1 MLHQIKK
8 LVPNVWLDIYHKILA
23 KISAFWY
30 GHPSEKLIVIGVT
43 GTNGKT
49 TTAYLI
55 AKALEAEG
63 AKTGCASSALFKVAD
78 REWLNETKMT
88 MLGRFGLQKLLKQM
102 VDVGCKYAVIET
114 SSQGI
119 LQHRHEQVAY
129 DIGVFTNLTP
139 EHIEAHGGF
148 ENYKQAKIK
157 LFKHIVELP
166 LKVID
171 WQRVPHAVVLNRD
184 DEHAADFAVPGMQEV
199 VWYGLGQGSE
209 VKAENIQES
218 ANGVTFDLSVIPAQA
233 GIQGRMD
240 PRIREDDKREV
251 RLNLMGRVNVYN
263 ALPALAVAKIL
274 RVDLRQAIA
283 KLGEITNMPGRFERI
298 EEGQPWQVIVDY
310 APEPA
315 SLGKLY
321 ETIKVLGP
329 KRIIHVLGSCG
340 GGRDVARRPIL
351 GSLAAQNSQIV
362 IVTNEDPYDDDPM
375 QIIEQVAEGARQNN
389 KKDNQDLFLILDRR
403 QAIQKAMDL
412 SQAGDLVILTGK
424 GSEQR
429 ICVANGKKL
438 PWDEREAA
446 RQAIRQTIA
455 ERAQRA

>member
-1 MLHQIKK
+1 MIHQIKK
-8 LVPNVWLDIYHKILA
+8 LIPNAWLDIYHKILA

-63 AKTGCASSALFKVAD
+63 GKTGCASSALFKVAD

-102 VDVGCKYAVIET
+102 VDAGCKYAVIET

-119 LQHRHEQVAY
+119 VQHRHEQVAY

-171 WQRVPHAVVLNRD
+171 WQRVPHAAILNRD

-199 VWYGLGQGSE
+199 IWYGLGQGSE
-209 VKAENIQES
+209 VKAEHIQES
-218 ANGVTFDLSVIPAQA
+218 ASGVEFKVD
-233 GIQGRMD
+233 GID
-240 PRIREDDKREV
+240 VK
-251 RLNLMGRVNVYN
+251 LHLMGRVNIYN

-283 KLGEITNMPGRFERI
+283 KLGEIKNMPGRFERI

-315 SLGKLY
+315 SLSKLY
-321 ETIKVLGP
+321 ETVKVLQP

-351 GSLAAQNSQIV
+351 GSMAAQNAQIV

-375 QIIEQVAEGARQNN
+375 QIIEQVAEGARHPVRISNLESRISGTGHE

-412 SQAGDLVILTGK
+412 AQAGDLVILTGK

-455 ERAQRA
+455 ERTQRA